1 MRFFFLKREKADF
14 SDRFKII
21 LELWHP
27 WWRCWMIF
35 ARRFYPSMGSA
46 KWQRHTRPSILG
58 VLWGTASFTSQ
69 GFVGVRRFWFNGVV
83 YSRELFGRHKYRC
96 AFLLAS
102 NGTGFIPSL
111 LWGVLYI
118 AVRQEEVLRN
128 LLSQGVLSSD
138 NDGKFCFKSDYRNYI
153 PFQLCFLKIRGLR
166 VLIFLEIND
175 ILFML
180 LN

>member
-1 MRFFFLKREKADF
+1 
-14 SDRFKII
+14 
-21 LELWHP
+21 
-27 WWRCWMIF
+27 MIF

-153 PFQLCFLKIRGLR
+153 PFQLCFLKIEG
-166 VLIFLEIND
+166 FD
-175 ILFML
+175 ISRDKRYTFYASELTV
-180 LN
+180 